1 MSSREWEKAMDLK
14 RFTRPFHQ
22 LRGKLT
28 LSYTLTSVV
37 TFLLLELLF
46 LGLILTVVSLNISAI
61 VSSSLK
67 QEASQLAPYF
77 VHGLPDQAELTA
89 ALYVIEENNSNQ
101 GPFGGHPISL
111 SAVDTGGQTLAST
124 GTHPVAV
131 NTQIEAQLSLQ
142 GQANLSAVLSDG
154 KGTTSK
160 IGSEEDG
167 TLVIIAPIVSQQGI
181 LQGALVMKS
190 AQPDLVQLV
199 SGFLR
204 FILATVVFVTI
215 IAAIAGSVF
224 GYVASRGITMRLK
237 RLSFAADRWGKGDF
251 TALAQD
257 TSEDELGQVARQLN
271 RMAEQLQ
278 NLLEARQK
286 LATLEERNRLA
297 RDLHDSVKQQI
308 FAVSMQIGAT
318 KVLLKRDVD
327 AAEGRLNDAEKLV
340 HQAQQELTSLIR
352 ELRPVALEGK
362 GLVAALR
369 ELATEWAEQTNIVA
383 NLRVEGS
390 QGTQP
395 LGHPQGMPQTQSQR
409 HPQGMPQTQSLGH
422 PQGMPLLY
430 PRVEGAQE
438 IQRVQTLPLAVE
450 EGLFR
455 VAQEALANVARH
467 SKATLVQ
474 MILTITDETVTLS
487 VVDNGQ
493 GFDTAR
499 QGHLGVGLLSMQERM
514 KALGGDVQVE
524 STPGKGTRVL
534 AFCNR
539 LGVDTAPVGD
549 EGTKGEVITHI
560 QR

>member
-1 MSSREWEKAMDLK
+1 MGKPIAYAILRTRMSSREWEKAMDLK

-28 LSYTLTSVV
+28 LSYTLTSVI

-46 LGLILTVVSLNISAI
+46 VGVILTVVSLNISAI
-61 VSSSLK
+61 VASSLK
-67 QEASQLAPYF
+67 QEASQIAPYF
-77 VHGLPDQAELTA
+77 VHGLPDREELTA
-89 ALYVIEENNSNQ
+89 ALHVIDVNNSNQ

-111 SAVDTGGQTLAST
+111 SVVDTQGQTLAST
-124 GTHPVAV
+124 GTHPVPT
-131 NTQIEAQLSLQ
+131 NTQIETQLSPQ
-142 GQANLSAVLSDG
+142 GRANLSAVLSDR

-160 IGSEEDG
+160 LGSEEDG
-167 TLVIIAPIVSQQGI
+167 TLVMIAPIVSQEGI
-181 LQGALVMKS
+181 LQGALVMTS
-190 AQPDLVQLV
+190 AEPDLFQLV

-204 FILATVVFVTI
+204 FVIVTVIFVTI
-215 IAAIAGSVF
+215 IAAISGSVF
-224 GYVASRGITMRLK
+224 GYLAARGITRRLK
-237 RLSFAADRWGKGDF
+237 RLSFAADRWGHGNF

-318 KVLLKRDVD
+318 KVLLKRDID
-327 AAEGRLNDAEKLV
+327 AAEGRLNEAEKLV

-369 ELATEWAEQTNIVA
+369 ELATEWAQQTTIVA
-383 NLRVEGS
+383 NLRVEG
-390 QGTQP
+390 TQET
-395 LGHPQGMPQTQSQR
+395 QTQ
-409 HPQGMPQTQSLGH
+409 GH

-430 PRVEGAQE
+430 SRVEGAQE
-438 IQRVQTLPLAVE
+438 TQRVQTLPLSVE
-450 EGLFR
+450 EALFR
-455 VAQEALANVARH
+455 VAQEALANVSRH

-474 MILTITDETVTLS
+474 MILMITDQTVTLS
-487 VVDNGQ
+487 IVDNGQ
-493 GFDTAR
+493 GFDTTR
-499 QGHLGVGLLSMQERM
+499 QGYLGVGLLSMQERM
-514 KALGGDVQVE
+514 KALGGDVHVE
-524 STPGKGTRVL
+524 STPGKGTCVV

-539 LGVDTAPVGD
+539 LGVDTVVVGD
-549 EGTKGEVITHI
+549 EDEVSPSGVGAI
-560 QR
+560 QFNEGV

>member
-1 MSSREWEKAMDLK
+1 MSSCEWEKAMDMK

-28 LSYTLTSVV
+28 LSYTLVSVV

-46 LGLILTVVSLNISAI
+46 IGVILTVVSLNISAI
-61 VSSSLK
+61 VASSLK
-67 QEASQLAPYF
+67 QEASQIAPYF
-77 VHGLPDQAELTA
+77 VHGLPDREELAA
-89 ALYVIEENNSNQ
+89 ALQVIEINNSNQ

-111 SAVDTGGQTLAST
+111 SVVDTQGQTLAST
-124 GTHPVAV
+124 GTHPVPV
-131 NTQIEAQLSLQ
+131 NTQIETQLSPQ
-142 GQANLSAVLSDG
+142 GRANLSAVLSDR

-160 IGSEEDG
+160 LGSEEDG
-167 TLVIIAPIVSQQGI
+167 TLLAIVPIVSQEGN
-181 LQGALVMKS
+181 LQGALVVKS
-190 AQPDLVQLV
+190 AEPDLFQLF

-204 FILATVVFVTI
+204 FVIVTVIFVTI

-224 GYVASRGITMRLK
+224 GYLAARGITRRLK
-237 RLSFAADRWGKGDF
+237 RLSFAADRWGHGDF

-318 KVLLKRDVD
+318 KVLLKRDID
-327 AAEGRLNDAEKLV
+327 AAEGRLNEAEKLV
-340 HQAQQELTSLIR
+340 HRAQQELTSLIR

-369 ELATEWAEQTNIVA
+369 ELATEWAQQTNVVA
-383 NLRVEGS
+383 NLRVEG
-390 QGTQP
+390 TQE
-395 LGHPQGMPQTQSQR
+395 TQ
-409 HPQGMPQTQSLGH
+409 GH

-438 IQRVQTLPLAVE
+438 TQRVQTLPLSVE
-450 EGLFR
+450 EALFR
-455 VAQEALANVARH
+455 VAQEALANVSRH

-474 MILTITDETVTLS
+474 MILTATDETVTLS
-487 VVDNGQ
+487 ITDNGQ
-493 GFDTAR
+493 GFDTTR
-499 QGHLGVGLLSMQERM
+499 QGYLGVGLLSMQERM

-524 STPGKGTRVL
+524 STPGKGTRVV
-534 AFCNR
+534 AYCNR
-539 LGVDTAPVGD
+539 LGVDTAIVGD
-549 EGTKGEVITHI
+549 KGEVTTQI
-560 QR
+560 QRSEASMADNISILITDE

>member
-1 MSSREWEKAMDLK
+1 MSSCEWEKAMDLK

-46 LGLILTVVSLNISAI
+46 VGVILTVVSLNISAI
-61 VSSSLK
+61 VASSLK
-67 QEASQLAPYF
+67 QEASQIAPYF
-77 VHGLPDQAELTA
+77 VHGLPDREELTA
-89 ALYVIEENNSNQ
+89 ALHVIDVNNSNQ

-111 SAVDTGGQTLAST
+111 SVVDTQGQTLASI
-124 GTHPVAV
+124 GTHPVPA
-131 NTQIEAQLSLQ
+131 NTQIETQLSPQ
-142 GQANLSAVLSDG
+142 GRANLSAVLSDG

-160 IGSEEDG
+160 LGSEEDG
-167 TLVIIAPIVSQQGI
+167 TLVMIAPIVSQEGI

-190 AQPDLVQLV
+190 AQPDLFQLV

-204 FILATVVFVTI
+204 FVIVTVIFVTI

-224 GYVASRGITMRLK
+224 GYLAARGITRRLK
-237 RLSFAADRWGKGDF
+237 RLSFAADRWGHGDF

-271 RMAEQLQ
+271 RMAEQVQ

-318 KVLLKRDVD
+318 KVLLKRDID
-327 AAEGRLNDAEKLV
+327 AAEGRLNEAEKLV

-369 ELATEWAEQTNIVA
+369 ELATEWAQQTNVVA
-383 NLRVEGS
+383 NLRVEG
-390 QGTQP
+390 TQE
-395 LGHPQGMPQTQSQR
+395 TQ
-409 HPQGMPQTQSLGH
+409 GH

-430 PRVEGAQE
+430 SRVEGAQE
-438 IQRVQTLPLAVE
+438 TQRVQTLPLTVE
-450 EGLFR
+450 EALYR
-455 VAQEALANVARH
+455 VAQEALANVSRH

-474 MILTITDETVTLS
+474 MILMITDQTVTLS
-487 VVDNGQ
+487 IVDNGQ
-493 GFDTAR
+493 GFDTTR
-499 QGHLGVGLLSMQERM
+499 QGYLGVGLLSMQERM

-524 STPGKGTRVL
+524 STPGKGTRVV

-539 LGVDTAPVGD
+539 LGVDTAMVGD
-549 EGTKGEVITHI
+549 KGEVTTHI

>member
-1 MSSREWEKAMDLK
+1 MSSCEWEKAMDMK

-28 LSYTLTSVV
+28 LSYTLVSVV

-46 LGLILTVVSLNISAI
+46 IGVILTVVSLNISAI
-61 VSSSLK
+61 VASSLK
-67 QEASQLAPYF
+67 QEASQIAPYF
-77 VHGLPDQAELTA
+77 VHGLPDREELTA
-89 ALYVIEENNSNQ
+89 ALHVIDANVSNQ
-101 GPFGGHPISL
+101 GPFSGHPISL
-111 SAVDTGGQTLAST
+111 SVVDSGGHPLASI
-124 GTHPVAV
+124 GTRPLST
-131 NTQIEAQLSLQ
+131 NTQIETQLSLQ
-142 GQANLSAVLSDG
+142 GRANLSAVLSDG

-160 IGSEEDG
+160 LGSEAED
-167 TLVIIAPIVSQQGI
+167 TLLAIVPIVSQEGN
-181 LQGALVMKS
+181 LQGALVVKS
-190 AQPDLVQLV
+190 AQPDLFQLV

-204 FILATVVFVTI
+204 FVIVTVIFVTI

-224 GYVASRGITMRLK
+224 GYLAARGITRRLK
-237 RLSFAADRWGKGDF
+237 RLSFAADRWGHGDF

-257 TSEDELGQVARQLN
+257 SSEDELGQVARQLN

-318 KVLLKRDVD
+318 KVLLKRDID
-327 AAEGRLNDAEKLV
+327 AAEGRLNEAEKLV
-340 HQAQQELTSLIR
+340 HRAQQELTSLIR

-369 ELATEWAEQTNIVA
+369 ELATEWAQQTNIVA

-390 QGTQP
+390 QEIQP
-395 LGHPQGMPQTQSQR
+395 QGHPQGNTRTGQAP
-409 HPQGMPQTQSLGH
+409 
-422 PQGMPLLY
+422 PLLY

-438 IQRVQTLPLAVE
+438 TQRVQTLPLTVE
-450 EGLFR
+450 EALFR

-474 MILTITDETVTLS
+474 MILTTTDETVTLS
-487 VVDNGQ
+487 IVDNGQ
-493 GFDTAR
+493 GFDTTR
-499 QGHLGVGLLSMQERM
+499 QGYLGVGLLSMQERM

-524 STPGKGTRVL
+524 STPGKGTRVV

-539 LGVDTAPVGD
+539 LGVDTAIVGD
-549 EGTKGEVITHI
+549 KGEVTTQI

>member
-1 MSSREWEKAMDLK
+1 MSSWNRAKAMNLK

-37 TFLLLELLF
+37 TFLILELLF
-46 LGLILTVVSLNISAI
+46 VGVILALVSLNISAI

-67 QEASQLAPYF
+67 QEATQITPYF
-77 VHGLPDQAELTA
+77 VHGLPDQQELAA
-89 ALYVIEENNSNQ
+89 ALHVIDVNNSNQ

-111 SAVDTGGQTLAST
+111 SVVDTEGQTLASI
-124 GTHPVAV
+124 GTHPVPA
-131 NTQIEAQLSLQ
+131 NTQIEAQLSPR
-142 GQANLSAVLSDG
+142 GRANLSAVLSDS

-160 IGSEEDG
+160 LDSEEDG
-167 TLVIIAPIVSQQGI
+167 TLVIIAPIVSQEGI

-190 AQPDLVQLV
+190 AQPDLFQLV

-204 FILATVVFVTI
+204 FVIATVIFATI
-215 IAAIAGSVF
+215 IAAIPGSVF
-224 GYVASRGITMRLK
+224 GYIAARGITRRLK
-237 RLSFAADRWGKGDF
+237 RLSDAADRWGHGDF

-286 LATLEERNRLA
+286 LATLEGRNRLA

-318 KVLLKRDVD
+318 KVLLKRDID

-362 GLVAALR
+362 GLAAALR
-369 ELATEWAEQTNIVA
+369 ELATEWAQQTNIVA
-383 NLRVEGS
+383 NVRVEG
-390 QGTQP
+390 T
-395 LGHPQGMPQTQSQR
+395 
-409 HPQGMPQTQSLGH
+409 
-422 PQGMPLLY
+422 
-430 PRVEGAQE
+430 
-438 IQRVQTLPLAVE
+438 QTLPLHVE
-450 EGLFR
+450 EALFR
-455 VAQEALANVARH
+455 VAQEALANVSRH

-474 MILTITDETVTLS
+474 MLLTITDKVVTLS
-487 VVDNGQ
+487 IVDNGQ
-493 GFDTAR
+493 GFDMTR
-499 QGHLGVGLLSMQERM
+499 QGYPGVGLLSMQERM

-524 STPGKGTRVL
+524 STPGKGTRVV

-539 LGVDTAPVGD
+539 LGVDTTIVGD
-549 EGTKGEVITHI
+549 EGTKDEVTTHI

>member
-1 MSSREWEKAMDLK
+1 MSSVDWEKAMSMK

-46 LGLILTVVSLNISAI
+46 FGIILTAVSLNISAI
-61 VSSSLK
+61 VSSNLK
-67 QEASQLAPYF
+67 QQASQIAPYF
-77 VHGLPDQAELTA
+77 VHGLPDHEELTA
-89 ALYVIEENNSNQ
+89 ALHVIDVNGSNQ
-101 GPFGGHPISL
+101 GPFNGHPIFL
-111 SAVDTGGQTLAST
+111 SVVDTQGQTLASI
-124 GTHPVAV
+124 GTRPVPA
-131 NTQIEAQLSLQ
+131 NTQIETQLSPQ
-142 GQANLSAVLSDG
+142 GRANLSSVLSDG

-167 TLVIIAPIVSQQGI
+167 TLVTIAPIVSQEGN

-190 AQPDLVQLV
+190 AHPDLFQLV
-199 SGFLR
+199 AGFLS
-204 FILATVVFVTI
+204 FIIIVTVIFVTI

-224 GYVASRGITMRLK
+224 GYLAARGITRRLK
-237 RLSFAADRWGKGDF
+237 RLSIAADRWGHGDF
-251 TALAQD
+251 SALAQD

-318 KVLLKRDVD
+318 KVLLKRDID
-327 AAEGRLNDAEKLV
+327 AAEVRLNEAEKLV
-340 HQAQQELTSLIR
+340 HKAQQELTSLIR

-369 ELATEWAEQTNIVA
+369 ELASEWTQQSNIVA
-383 NLRVEGS
+383 NLRVEGK
-390 QGTQP
+390 QGTRPQ
-395 LGHPQGMPQTQSQR
+395 GHPQGIESQ
-409 HPQGMPQTQSLGH
+409 GH

-430 PRVEGAQE
+430 TDLRAESTQE
-438 IQRVQTLPLAVE
+438 TQGTQTLPLTVE
-450 EGLFR
+450 EALYR

-474 MILTITDETVTLS
+474 MILTTTDETVTLAIT
-487 VVDNGQ
+487 DNGQ
-493 GFDTAR
+493 GFDTTR
-499 QGHLGVGLLSMQERM
+499 QGYLGVGLLSMQERM
-514 KALGGDVQVE
+514 KALGGDIRVE
-524 STPGKGTRVL
+524 STPGKGTRVV
-534 AFCNR
+534 ASCKR
-539 LGVDTAPVGD
+539 LGVDTAMVSD
-549 EGTKGEVITHI
+549 EGEVT
-560 QR
+560 QQGVGAMPFNEGV

>member
-1 MSSREWEKAMDLK
+1 MSSRDWENAMNLK

-46 LGLILTVVSLNISAI
+46 IGVILTVVGLNISAI

-67 QEASQLAPYF
+67 QEASQFAPYF
-77 VHGLPDQAELTA
+77 VHGLPDQEELAA
-89 ALYVIEENNSNQ
+89 ALHVIDVNNSNP
-101 GPFGGHPISL
+101 GSFGDHPISL
-111 SAVDTGGQTLAST
+111 SVVDTGGQTLAST
-124 GTHPVAV
+124 GTHPVPV
-131 NTQIEAQLSLQ
+131 NTQIEAQLSPQ
-142 GQANLSAVLSDG
+142 SRANLSAVLSDG

-160 IGSEEDG
+160 LGSEDG
-167 TLVIIAPIVSQQGI
+167 TLVIIAPIVNQEGI

-190 AQPDLVQLV
+190 VQPDLFQLV

-204 FILATVVFVTI
+204 FVSATVIFVTI

-224 GYVASRGITMRLK
+224 GYVAARGITRRLK
-237 RLSFAADRWGKGDF
+237 RLSVAADRWGHGDF
-251 TALAQD
+251 TAQAQD

-318 KVLLKRDVD
+318 KVLLKRDVN

-362 GLVAALR
+362 GLAAALR

-383 NLRVEGS
+383 NLRVEG
-390 QGTQP
+390 
-395 LGHPQGMPQTQSQR
+395 
-409 HPQGMPQTQSLGH
+409 
-422 PQGMPLLY
+422 
-430 PRVEGAQE
+430 A
-438 IQRVQTLPLAVE
+438 QTLPLSVE
-450 EGLFR
+450 EALFR
-455 VAQEALANVARH
+455 VAQEALANVSRH

-474 MILTITDETVTLS
+474 MILTITDEMVTFS
-487 VVDNGQ
+487 IADNGQ
-493 GFDTAR
+493 GFDTTR
-499 QGHLGVGLLSMQERM
+499 QGYLGVGLLSMQERM
-514 KALGGDVQVE
+514 KALGGDVRVE
-524 STPGKGTRVL
+524 STPGKGTRIV
-534 AFCNR
+534 AYCNR
-539 LGVDTAPVGD
+539 LGVDTTIVGD
-549 EGTKGEVITHI
+549 EGTKGEVTTHI
-560 QR
+560 QG